1 MSLMGLP
8 TELLDHLVQLTLTNG
23 PRGGF
28 EGIVG
33 SCKLLHEVGKAHAQR
48 YKKLCQFSSM
58 RIGMGS
64 TWPCVFEAIA
74 REPLLGLYVETLD
87 LRACNDQRGC
97 GKEVVQLLLGDD
109 RDRLQEMIGNSRWLA
124 LAGVDVQEWKTNV
137 LTDDPNGVNNIY
149 RAVFLLTLLPRL
161 KTLTLTE
168 RCSRVQEEG
177 KECKKVLDTL
187 LELDHTASPRA
198 DSPLGQ
204 LERLCPFEPI
214 EYSSNPLEGFEV
226 ADCFM
231 ALPSFKELHVSNLIA
246 VEDYHTVETSGL
258 YFKFDLPRS
267 RRMLHEG
274 IEELLAHMPY
284 INSLRYTHATK
295 WHGCEFDW
303 NAGAFAAA
311 VAEHC
316 SGRLIKLALVL
327 EELFGVV
334 EQGIASLKEF
344 EVLRDL
350 EIDWNCFAAPPF
362 GSDMS
367 NPDDSRAWTLAQ
379 LPSLPDILPA
389 SVEHVTL
396 VCTSNLDNIEPLR
409 YLLRDA
415 TYLPQ
420 SRSFPALQSVQI
432 KHSSTISDWVDRLDD
447 ADSKVKNQKTGR
459 VPAQF
464 LQSLLDATGFQY
476 RYHPV

>member
-1 MSLMGLP
+1 MGLP

-246 VEDYHTVETSGL
+246 VEDYHT
-258 YFKFDLPRS
+258 
-267 RRMLHEG
+267 G
-274 IEELLAHMPY
+274 I
-284 INSLRYTHATK
+284 
-295 WHGCEFDW
+295 
-303 NAGAFAAA
+303 
-311 VAEHC
+311 
-316 SGRLIKLALVL
+316 
-327 EELFGVV
+327 
-334 EQGIASLKEF
+334 
-344 EVLRDL
+344 
-350 EIDWNCFAAPPF
+350 PF
-362 GSDMS
+362 QW
-367 NPDDSRAWTLAQ
+367 R
-379 LPSLPDILPA
+379 LPDY
-389 SVEHVTL
+389 
-396 VCTSNLDNIEPLR
+396 TSNLTCLDLEGCCMKESKSFLR
-409 YLLRDA
+409 ICPTSTPFA
-415 TYLPQ
+415 TRTLPNGT
-420 SRSFPALQSVQI
+420 AA
-432 KHSSTISDWVDRLDD
+432 SSTGMPAHSQQQSPSIAVD
-447 ADSKVKNQKTGR
+447 ASSNWHW
-459 VPAQF
+459 
-464 LQSLLDATGFQY
+464 Y
-476 RYHPV
+476 